1 MKKGKIIIFT
11 ITLMAT
17 IFMFGCS
24 KGNSESFPKNNGKI
38 NVATSFY
45 IMNDFASKIG
55 GDKINLINLVPSGME
70 PHDFE
75 PKTRDITRLKAA
87 NVFIYNGAGMEGWVD
102 KVLESADNKDMV
114 VVEASKGIK
123 LLNGNN
129 ENKEQKDTAPA
140 NQNDPHVWLNPQNA
154 IAEMSAI
161 KDAFI
166 KADPKNKSYYEQN
179 FESYKSKFNELDNEF
194 KTEVGSFKQKD
205 IVVAHAAFGYLCN
218 AYGLKQ
224 VAIEGLNAESEPS
237 PARMAEISKFAKDN
251 NVKVIFFE
259 ELVSP
264 KVAETI
270 AKEAGAKTDMLNPIE
285 GLSEDD
291 KNKGKE
297 YISIMKDNLETLKNA
312 LK

>member
-1 MKKGKIIIFT
+1 MKKGKIIIYT
-11 ITLMAT
+11 ITLIAAV
-17 IFMFGCS
+17 FMFGCTKDS
-24 KGNSESFPKNNGKI
+24 SESFPKDNGKI

-55 GDKINLINLVPSGME
+55 GDRINLINLVPSGME

-102 KVLESADNKDMV
+102 KVVQSAENKNLI

-123 LLNGNN
+123 LLGANDS
-129 ENKEQKDTAPA
+129 NK
-140 NQNDPHVWLNPQNA
+140 NQNDPYVWLNPQNA
-154 IAEMSAI
+154 ILQLSAI
-161 KDAFI
+161 KDAFV
-166 KADPKNKSYYEQN
+166 KADPKNKTYYEQN
-179 FESYKSKFNELDNEF
+179 FETYKTKFNELDNEY
-194 KTEVGSFKQKD
+194 KTEVGSFKKKD
-205 IVVAHAAFGYLCN
+205 IVVAHAAFGYLCD

-224 VAIEGLNAESEPS
+224 VAIEGLNAESEPTA
-237 PARMAEISKFAKDN
+237 ARMAEISKFAKDN

-270 AKEAGAKTDMLNPIE
+270 AKESGAQTDMLNPVE

-291 KNKGKE
+291 KSKGKE
-297 YISIMKDNLETLKNA
+297 YVTIMKDNLEA
-312 LK
+312 LKKALK

>member
-1 MKKGKIIIFT
+1 MKKGKIILYT
-11 ITLMAT
+11 ITLIT
-17 IFMFGCS
+17 TLLMFGCS
-24 KGNSESFPKNNGKI
+24 KGNSESFPQNNGKI

-55 GDKINLINLVPSGME
+55 GEKINLINLVPSGME

-102 KVLESADNKDMV
+102 KVIQSAENKDLI

-123 LLNGNN
+123 LLNGNDV
-129 ENKEQKDTAPA
+129 NKDQKDATHE

-154 IAEMSAI
+154 ITELSAI
-161 KDAFI
+161 KDAFV

-179 FESYKSKFNELDNEF
+179 FETYKTKFNELDNEY
-194 KTEVGSFKQKD
+194 KTEVASFKQKD

-224 VAIEGLNAESEPS
+224 VAIEGLNAESEPTA
-237 PARMAEISKFAKDN
+237 ARMAEISKFAKDN

-270 AKEAGAKTDMLNPIE
+270 AKEAGAKTDMLNPVE
-285 GLSEDD
+285 GLTEDD
-291 KNKGKE
+291 KVNGKE
-297 YISIMKDNLETLKNA
+297 YISIMKDNLEA
-312 LK
+312 LKKALK